1 MGLVGSA
8 VSSTCN
14 HRSLPPPQESGNLS
28 FVCECWKGTIRE
40 IGVLLGRWSSIQ
52 EVAYG
57 WELRC
62 FREVK
67 VVLMKDDNTFGV
79 LGKRRAVGKI
89 WGAV

>member
-1 MGLVGSA
+1 M
-8 VSSTCN
+8 
-14 HRSLPPPQESGNLS
+14 
-28 FVCECWKGTIRE
+28 
-40 IGVLLGRWSSIQ
+40 LLGRWSSIQ

-67 VVLMKDDNTFGV
+67 VVLMKDGNTIGV